1 MSDRYTNDKLLA
13 LIQSLEGSA
22 DFDHPVSQF
31 EIVETHIS
39 YILLT
44 GPYAY
49 KFKKPVDLGFLDF
62 STLNKR
68 KRYCEEEVRLNR
80 RHAAELYLDVIT
92 ITGDEQL
99 PMINGKGPILEYAVK
114 IVQFDRSLELDKL
127 IVKEGLTPT
136 LIDKLATTIAAFHD
150 EAEVADE
157 KNDAGSEGY
166 IWHPVAENFSQIKT
180 RLRNDHHYSERLESL
195 ARLSETELERL
206 KHVFE
211 ARKTQGFIRECH
223 GDMHLGNIVLIN
235 NEPVIF
241 DCIEFSE
248 DLRWIDVINDIAFL
262 IMDLDEHGCSELS
275 HRLLNAYLEHT
286 RDYAGLKVL
295 RFYLVYRA
303 LVRAKVACI
312 RLSQEHHDE
321 QLRSDYRRYIDMASA
336 YTEHQQPVLFMT
348 YGVSG
353 SGKTTASQLL
363 LERWGAI
370 RIRSDLERK
379 SLHGLAADAKTGSP
393 IGGGLYSLEN
403 TQRTYN
409 RLSELSVD
417 ILNAGYS
424 VIVDATFLQASYR
437 RDFIEL
443 GYACNVP
450 FVILHCHA
458 SEGQLKKRIQQR
470 HVKGDDASEANLHVL
485 EHQLETLEPLNDDEK
500 QYCVTIDT
508 DQELN
513 IDTIYTSIKSE
524 LKQW

>member
-1 MSDRYTNDKLLA
+1 MSERYTNDKLLT
-13 LIQSLEGSA
+13 LIQSLETSA

-68 KRYCEEEVRLNR
+68 KHYCEEELRLNR
-80 RHAAELYLDVIT
+80 RHAPELYLDVIT

-99 PMINGKGPILEYAVK
+99 PTINGKDPVLEYAVK
-114 IVQFDRSLELDKL
+114 MVQFDRSQELDKL
-127 IVKEGLTPT
+127 VIKGGLTPA
-136 LIDKLATTIAAFHD
+136 LIDKLAIIIAAFHD

-157 KNDAGSEGY
+157 RKDAGSLEY
-166 IWHPVAENFSQIKT
+166 VWHPVAENFSQIKT
-180 RLRNDHHYSERLESL
+180 CLQDDHDYNERLASL
-195 ARLSETELERL
+195 ARLSEIALEKL
-206 KHVFE
+206 KHAFE
-211 ARKTQGFIRECH
+211 ERKTQGFIRECH
-223 GDMHLGNIVLIN
+223 GDMHLGNIVMIN

-241 DCIEFSE
+241 DCIEFSK

-262 IMDLDEHGCSELS
+262 IMDLDEHDCSELS
-275 HRLLNAYLEHT
+275 NRLLNAYLEYT
-286 RDYAGLKVL
+286 RDYAGLSVL

-303 LVRAKVACI
+303 MVRAKVACI
-312 RLSQEHHDE
+312 RLGQEHHDE
-321 QLRSDYRRYIDMASA
+321 QARSDYRRYIDMACI
-336 YTEHQQPVLFMT
+336 YTEQQQPVLFMT

-353 SGKTTASQLL
+353 SGKTTVSQLL

-370 RIRSDLERK
+370 RLRSDLERK
-379 SLHGLAADAKTGSP
+379 SLHGLAADATTGSP
-393 IGGGLYSLEN
+393 IGGGLYSPEN

-409 RLSELSVD
+409 RLSSLSVD
-417 ILNAGYS
+417 LLNAGYS
-424 VIVDATFLQASYR
+424 VIVDATFLQASHR

-458 SEGQLKKRIQQR
+458 SEQQLKKRILQR
-470 HVKGDDASEANLHVL
+470 YVKGDDASEADLNVL
-485 EHQLETLEPLNDDEK
+485 AHQLETLEPLNEDEK
-500 QYCVTIDT
+500 EFCVTIDT

-513 IDTIYTSIKSE
+513 IDTIFATIKSE
-524 LKQW
+524 LKQ